1 MDEWEKAKSFPAK
14 EVFKKLG
21 NAGLLGVTKSI
32 GYGGLGLDFS
42 YAAAVAEELGN
53 INCGAIPMA
62 IGVQSDMAT
71 PALNTFGSD
80 YLKRNY
86 LTPSITG
93 DMVACLGV
101 SEPSAGSDVASIMTR
116 AEKKGDEY
124 IINGSKMWITNA
136 FQADWMCLL
145 ANTGSSSKV
154 RLK

>member
-1 MDEWEKAKSFPAK
+1 MGE
-14 EVFKKLG
+14 
-21 NAGLLGVTKSI
+21 AGLLGVTKSPD
-32 GYGGLGLDFS
+32 YGGLGLDFS

-86 LTPSITG
+86 LTPSISG
-93 DMVACLGV
+93 DIVACLGV
-101 SEPSAGSDVASIMTR
+101 SEPTAGSDVASIKTR

-145 ANTGSSSKV
+145 ANTGSSPKV
-154 RLK
+154 R